1 MTSVENTTDLME
13 SAEDQMEMITEK
25 LDRILR
31 ESVDISSFN
40 LADPTLLSDL
50 EVHLSCFQTIST
62 LILGVKY
69 AHINHKPLL
78 CSPGTGRQTAIRN
91 EKAIRTS
98 L

>member
-25 LDRILR
+25 LNQILTK
-31 ESVDISSFN
+31 SVDISSFI
-40 LADPTLLSDL
+40 LADPSLLSDL
-50 EVHLSCFQTIST
+50 KVHLSCFQTIST

-69 AHINHKPLL
+69 AHINLKPLL
-78 CSPGTGRQTAIRN
+78 CSLGTGRQTAIRN
-91 EKAIRTS
+91 EKAIRAR